1 MVRVIGISSGKGG
14 VGKTTVATNLGIAL
28 SNFGKRVILVDCNL
42 STPHMVHYLGDTKFS
57 KTLNDVLKGKIEI
70 TSAIYHHNGVMY
82 VPASNDLEDLVNL
95 DVAKLKKAI
104 KKLSDTDMIDYI
116 ILDSAPG
123 LGREAVSVL
132 DASDEVVFVS
142 QPLESAL
149 TDVDRCNQVVKQMGK
164 KKVSLVVN
172 MVKNKKY
179 ELKQKDILESVG
191 IPIVGNIPFDKNV
204 ERALVQRKPI
214 VTFKPYSQVSVNYHK
229 LAANVLG
236 INFKPSSGAKLFRLI
251 DSMRDILSS

>member
-1 MVRVIGISSGKGG
+1 MFIKIFHIFPVFGRDAYHLILGESCFNYINARFFKIYFIG
-14 VGKTTVATNLGIAL
+14 N
-28 SNFGKRVILVDCNL
+28 N
-42 STPHMVHYLGDTKFS
+42 
-57 KTLNDVLKGKIEI
+57 E
-70 TSAIYHHNGVMY
+70 
-82 VPASNDLEDLVNL
+82 L
-95 DVAKLKKAI
+95 DAYKKAI

>member
-1 MVRVIGISSGKGG
+1 MVQVLGISSGKGG

-57 KTLNDVLKGKIEI
+57 KTLNDVLKGKIDI
-70 TSAIYHHNGVMY
+70 TNAIYHHNGVMF

-104 KKLSDTDMIDYI
+104 KKLADTDMIDYI

-132 DASDEVVFVS
+132 DASDEIVFVS

-149 TDVDRCNQVVKQMGK
+149 ADVDRCNQVVKELGK

-172 MVKNKKY
+172 MIKHRKY
-179 ELKQKDILESVG
+179 ELKPKDIEESVG
-191 IPIVGNIPFDKNV
+191 IPIVGFIPFDKNV
-204 ERALVQRKPI
+204 ERGLVQRKPI
-214 VTFKPYSQVSVNYHK
+214 VHFKPYSQVSVNYHI
-229 LAANVLG
+229 LAANILG
-236 INFKPSSGAKLFRLI
+236 IPFKPTSGARLFRLI
-251 DSMRDILSS
+251 DSVRDLISS